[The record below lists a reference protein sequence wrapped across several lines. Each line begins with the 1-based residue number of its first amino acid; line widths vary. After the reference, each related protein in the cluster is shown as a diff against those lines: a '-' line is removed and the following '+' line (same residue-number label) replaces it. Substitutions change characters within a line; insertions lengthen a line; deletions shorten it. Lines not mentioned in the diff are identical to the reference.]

1 MLSASL
7 KKNYK
12 GLLLLLMGGWG
23 AGRNGMA
30 NFILH

>member
-12 GLLLLLMGGWG
+12 GLLLLLMGGGEGGGEKW
-23 AGRNGMA
+23 NG
-30 NFILH
+30 